1 MTAPGIAAVAAP
13 TPYLHFSGTAR
24 DALTFYASVFGG
36 SAEVH
41 SNADFGAPDGPPDAV
56 AHGQL
61 VNGPLALFAA
71 DAADDQAVLRA
82 EGLMLSLLG
91 TAAPDTLRHW
101 FAGLSDG
108 GRVVDGLQQRP
119 WGAWDGQV
127 IDRFGVH
134 WLVGFGDA

>member
-1 MTAPGIAAVAAP
+1 MTAP
-13 TPYLHFSGTAR
+13 TPYLHFPGTAR

-41 SNADFGAPDGPPDAV
+41 TNADFGATEGPPDAV

-61 VNGPLALFAA
+61 VNGPVTLFAA
-71 DAADDQAVLRA
+71 DAAGAQAPLRTQ
-82 EGLMLSLLG
+82 GLMLSLLG
-91 TAAPDTLRHW
+91 TAAPDVLRQW

-108 GRVVDGLQQRP
+108 GRVVDALQQRP

-134 WLVGFGDA
+134 WLVGFEGA